1 MIKVMG
7 IIPARAGSRQ
17 VPGKNIRQ
25 LLNKP
30 VVSYTL
36 EAALAAERLDRVV
49 VTTDDGFVKQ
59 IGEEFGVA
67 VIDRPADLATDQAR
81 MDEVMRHCCEQM
93 EAIHGYRPD
102 VVVLLYANIPVRA
115 EGVIDRVVEKLAVT
129 GADSVQTMSPVGKF
143 HPYWLY
149 QLDEDKAKVYIPN
162 TVDHRQDLPGLFAI
176 DGAVGAVT
184 YESLIRAEGSEDPHA
199 FWGEDRRG
207 LVQEAH
213 ETVDIDSL
221 RDFYLAEA
229 VLRCK
234 NIATEE
240 TEITERVEKV
250 FPQISQIAQIK

>member
-1 MIKVMG
+1 M
-7 IIPARAGSRQ
+7 
-17 VPGKNIRQ
+17 
-25 LLNKP
+25 
-30 VVSYTL
+30 VSYTL

-59 IGEEFGVA
+59 IGEEFGVT
-67 VIDRPADLATDQAR
+67 VIDRPADLASDRAR

-93 EAIHGYRPD
+93 EANHDYRPD
-102 VVVLLYANIPVRA
+102 IVVLLYANIPVRA
-115 EGVIDRVVEKLAVT
+115 EGVIDRVVEKLIAT
-129 GADSVQTMSPVGKF
+129 QANSVQTMSPVGKF

-184 YESLIRAEGSEDPHA
+184 YESLMRAGGNDDPHA
-199 FWGEDRRG
+199 FWGADRRG

-229 VLRCK
+229 VLRC
-234 NIATEE
+234 NISGIEHRDAEE
-240 TEITERVEKV
+240 V
-250 FPQISQIAQIK
+250 QSQIASSFASLDPRHDGWVSDAEFTGTRK